1 MGIIFVYNLKCRFLS
16 HNFKSSGIFSR
27 VFGLIL
33 ELLEYSG
40 FLEQQIHTLNTF
52 QFIRYPSMFLEKS
65 EFFLF
70 FGIKLT
76 QYWHVFYV
84 LISYE
89 SWLLSFSEA
98 CNTLDWVRKWLPDFI
113 VEKTQLALFS
123 CLNNSYQLLIKM
135 LGLFLI

>member
-40 FLEQQIHTLNTF
+40 FLEQQINS
-52 QFIRYPSMFLEKS
+52 IRYILVYQISFKVLEKS

-84 LISYE
+84 LISHE

-113 VEKTQLALFS
+113 VEKTQLALFN
-123 CLNNSYQLLIKM
+123 CLNNSYELLIKM